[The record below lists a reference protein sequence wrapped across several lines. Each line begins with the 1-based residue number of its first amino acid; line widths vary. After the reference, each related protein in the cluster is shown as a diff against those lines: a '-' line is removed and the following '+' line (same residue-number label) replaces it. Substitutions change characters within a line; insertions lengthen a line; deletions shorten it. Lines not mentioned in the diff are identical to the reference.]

1 MRSRGILVSA
11 AVAGAII
18 AAGCVAP
25 FVEPLEESLV
35 FRPQPFDAKHVK
47 DLSAAGRI
55 EEVRLETPDGYKLH
69 GWLKRPEHWT
79 PGKPHPLVIVYAGI
93 GQEVSEYVPHV
104 ASLHKVN
111 GEWGWLMINYRGFG
125 LSQGSPSERTVLS
138 DAKMVYDWAKARPD
152 IDGGSIVV
160 LGRSLGSYVA
170 IAVAA
175 ARKVRAAILATPFDS
190 AAALGEERFYGLPIG
205 WLVQGRYNPSLMAPS
220 VSAPALFVLAEND
233 TVTPVKNGLALA
245 KRWGGIAKTVL
256 LAGAG
261 HRGVEARDEYWN
273 QIGSFLAALDPVAT
287 ASATTTASA
296 PESSKGR

>member
-1 MRSRGILVSA
+1 MRSRGILVCVA
-11 AVAGAII
+11 IAGAIV

-25 FVEPLEESLV
+25 FIEPLEESLV
-35 FRPQPFDAKHVK
+35 FRPQPIDEQHLKA
-47 DLSAAGRI
+47 LSATGRI

-69 GWLKRPEHWT
+69 GWLKHPDHWV
-79 PGKPHPLVIVYAGI
+79 PGKPHSLVIVYGGI
-93 GQEVSEYVPHV
+93 GQEVSEFVPLAH
-104 ASLHKVN
+104 AN

-152 IDGGSIVV
+152 IDGANIVV

-190 AAALGEERFYGLPIG
+190 AAALGEQHFYGLPLG
-205 WLVQGRYNPSLMAPS
+205 WLVQGRYNPALMAPS

-261 HRGVEARDEYWN
+261 HRGVEERAEYWS
-273 QIGSFLAALDPVAT
+273 QIGTFLAALDPAVVTPIT
-287 ASATTTASA
+287 ASSA
-296 PESSKGR
+296 PESSTSR

>member
-35 FRPQPFDAKHVK
+35 FRPQPLDAKHVK
-47 DLSAAGRI
+47 DFSDAGRI

-79 PGKPHPLVIVYAGI
+79 PGQPHPLVIVYAGI

-104 ASLHKVN
+104 AALHKVN

-138 DAKMVYDWAKARPD
+138 DAKMIYDWAKARPD
-152 IDGGSIVV
+152 IDGANIVV

-190 AAALGEERFYGLPIG
+190 AAALGAEHFYGLPIG
-205 WLVQGRYNPSLMAPS
+205 WLMQGRYNPSLMAPS

-245 KRWGGIAKTVL
+245 KRWGGMAKTVL

-273 QIGSFLAALDPVAT
+273 QIGSFLAALDPL
-287 ASATTTASA
+287 TTASA

>member
-1 MRSRGILVSA
+1 
-11 AVAGAII
+11 VAGAII

-25 FVEPLEESLV
+25 FIEPLEESLV
-35 FRPQPFDAKHVK
+35 FRPQPIDAQHVK
-47 DLSAAGRI
+47 ALSAAGRI

-79 PGKPHPLVIVYAGI
+79 PGTAHPLVIVYAGI
-93 GQEVSEYVPHV
+93 GQEVSEYVPRVSGINEGH
-104 ASLHKVN
+104 
-111 GEWGWLMINYRGFG
+111 WGWLMINYRGFG

-138 DAKMVYDWAKARPD
+138 DAKLIYDWAKARPD
-152 IDGGSIVV
+152 IDGANIVV

-190 AAALGEERFYGLPIG
+190 AAALGEQRFFGLPLA
-205 WLVQGRYNPSLMAPS
+205 WLVQGRYNPALMAPGI
-220 VSAPALFVLAEND
+220 SAPALFVLAEND

-261 HRGVEARDEYWN
+261 HRGVEERDDYWS

-287 ASATTTASA
+287 ASAE
-296 PESSKGR
+296 PSKGK

>member
-1 MRSRGILVSA
+1 MRSKGILVSVA
-11 AVAGAII
+11 IAGAIV

-25 FVEPLEESLV
+25 WMEPLEESLV
-35 FRPQPFDAKHVK
+35 FRPQPLDQQHVK
-47 DLSAAGRI
+47 ALAATGRI

-69 GWLKRPEHWT
+69 GWLKRPDHWK
-79 PGKPHPLVIVYAGI
+79 PGKPHPLVIVYAGV
-93 GQEVSEYVPHV
+93 GQEVSEFVPRAH
-104 ASLHKVN
+104 AN

-125 LSQGSPSERTVLS
+125 LSQGTPSERAVLS
-138 DAKMVYDWAKARPD
+138 DAKLIYDWANARPD
-152 IDGGSIVV
+152 IDGANIVV

-190 AAALGEERFYGLPIG
+190 AAALGEQHFYGLPLG

-220 VSAPALFVLAEND
+220 VSAPALFVLAEKD

-245 KRWGGIAKTVL
+245 KRWGGRAKTVF

-261 HRGVEARDEYWN
+261 HRGVEQRDEYWN
-273 QIGSFLAALDPVAT
+273 QIGSFLAALDPAIT
-287 ASATTTASA
+287 SA
-296 PESSKGR
+296 PESSTSK